1 MLYEKRII
9 GFIDILGFGQL
20 VLDSE
25 SDPKKF
31 DLIHSVLSKIHNVDD
46 IYGSPSS
53 FYAHS
58 NYENLTDEGKGQLD
72 KVFDLMKSEAVPSR
86 VRITT
91 FSDSIVF
98 SCPANTD
105 GISNFRYFL
114 IKLLVHTND
123 FKLLLRGGIACG
135 ALVHS
140 ETSIFGPAMN
150 CAYHTESKVAVQPRI
165 AIDET
170 FMSLLE
176 EIGENPIINI
186 VKKELIAG
194 GVDSVKYIDHLSLLT
209 NMVAQNM
216 CGANPYDMLV
226 NEKSTIEALISANGT
241 DDKVM
246 AKLHWYKNYFNDY
259 IRRNPEVELTVA
271 DPMGALVD
279 TVFKSVSH
287 LEIQNA

>member
-1 MLYEKRII
+1 MSYEKRII

-25 SDPKKF
+25 SDSKKF
-31 DLIHSVLSKIHNVDD
+31 DLIQSVLSKIHHVDD

-53 FYAHS
+53 FWAHS
-58 NYENLTDEGKGQLD
+58 NYENLADEGREQLD
-72 KVFDLMKSEAVPSR
+72 KVFDLMKSKAEASR

-98 SCPANTD
+98 SCPASTD

-114 IKLLVHTND
+114 IKLLVHTNE

-135 ALVHS
+135 SLVHS

-150 CAYHTESKVAVQPRI
+150 CAYYTENKVAVQPRI

-170 FMSLLE
+170 FMLLLQNLGKE
-176 EIGENPIINI
+176 PIINI
-186 VKKELIAG
+186 IKEELIVDE
-194 GVDSVKYIDHLSLLT
+194 VDSVKYIDQLSLLT

-226 NEKSTIEALISANGT
+226 NEKSTIEALINSNGA

-246 AKLHWYKNYFNDY
+246 AKLHWYKSYFNEY
-259 IRRNPEVELTVA
+259 IHRNPEVELTVSNS
-271 DPMGALVD
+271 MGAPVS

-287 LEIQNA
+287 LKIQNA